1 MHFAAYYA
9 ANVNGV
15 PIYEFECSKCGAR
28 FEELVPAGQTAPC
41 PQCKSSEVQRRYS
54 PIGEGRVP
62 VGLTGKA
69 AAESNARRTERE
81 ARRQEGFREDRKRRG
96 R

>member
-1 MHFAAYYA
+1 M
-9 ANVNGV
+9 
-15 PIYEFECSKCGAR
+15 PIYEFECARCGER
-28 FEELVPAGQTAPC
+28 FEELVSAGTTAPC
-41 PQCKSSEVQRRYS
+41 PQCRSSDVTRRFS
-54 PIGEGRVP
+54 PIGEPRLP

-69 AAESNARRTERE
+69 AAESNARRKERE